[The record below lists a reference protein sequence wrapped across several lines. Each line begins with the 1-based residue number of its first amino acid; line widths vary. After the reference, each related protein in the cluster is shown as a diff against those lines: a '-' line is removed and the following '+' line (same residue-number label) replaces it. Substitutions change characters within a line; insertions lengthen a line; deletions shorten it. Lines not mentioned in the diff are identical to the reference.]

1 MFYSQQQYDE
11 YQADLAGDGFTN
23 EYERAYFQSRVE
35 ARIPNERDL
44 AARLH
49 AQGLYVV
56 CGEYEVCCPYP
67 DGLMGYA
74 WVVERTFDSREAAE
88 AYLGEPEDRPEG
100 IFLYQP

>member
-49 AQGLYVV
+49 AQGSNN
-56 CGEYEVCCPYP
+56 GSR
-67 DGLMGYA
+67 DGIL
-74 WVVERTFDSREAAE
+74 
-88 AYLGEPEDRPEG
+88 P
-100 IFLYQP
+100 